1 MTRFAETL
9 AKICAAPLAV
19 IAIALRAVAEGS

>member
-9 AKICAAPLAV
+9 AKICTATVVV
-19 IAIALRAVAEGS
+19 IAIALPAIAEGS